1 MRTLELDPRF
11 TFEAFIV
18 GEGNRLACAAA
29 RRVAESP
36 GSTYNPLFIYSAS
49 GLGKTHLVTAI
60 GQYARR
66 VLPELR
72 IVYDTL
78 EHFMEAVMA
87 AIEEGE
93 RESFREQLGEIGL
106 LLLDDVQFLA
116 GRHRT
121 QEELLRAWDTI
132 TSRGG
137 QVVLTSDRPPHE
149 IDGLDERLLS
159 RFAGGLIVDVGPPD
173 YETRVAIVRRK
184 AEERGQT
191 LADGVAEALARF
203 AFANVRELQGALN
216 RILAVQELEG
226 REIGAEEA
234 ERILRSP
241 VRTTGGEFHDFVA
254 EISETVGEMLA
265 HDTAERQ
272 LADAILRWEGEG
284 YRTRRLEAA
293 LAEPGSDEAIEQ
305 LVRGFEA
312 DVARLREIVS
322 EIAALDPGAPELDR
336 LELLRD
342 PDRVEEAEV
351 LLEGVRDR
359 MRPLPAP
366 PGTFTFA
373 SLPLEPDLF
382 AVRVAAAA
390 AEEPGSRYNPIYIHG
405 PENSGKSALLAALG
419 RALMDVD
426 PERSVGYLD
435 GATFARELIQAIEK
449 NRVDGWRIRF
459 RRTDALLIDDVDV
472 LADTERAQAEL
483 FHLFDDL
490 IRAGAQLAFTASCPP
505 QELTGLEDRL
515 RTRLGSGVV
524 VELEGPVR
532 TETPARDA
540 EEPPLQME
548 GPDLPA
554 EEPALAAE
562 ESALP
567 TEEPAWHDGAA
578 AFDPEA
584 GAGTEAATGARGG
597 TVDAVGVAAEGG
609 ERDGSVRGPDRW
621 FEDREKL
628 PIRWPYPVDR
638 LSEELE

>member
-1 MRTLELDPRF
+1 GAGGGAELPGRAVVPGDGGHGRRRLRHAAPDQRARAPKPLGPVPQDGRAGGGPDFVSTMRTLELDPRF

-265 HDTAERQ
+265 HDTAER
-272 LADAILRWEGEG
+272 
-284 YRTRRLEAA
+284 
-293 LAEPGSDEAIEQ
+293 
-305 LVRGFEA
+305 
-312 DVARLREIVS
+312 
-322 EIAALDPGAPELDR
+322 
-336 LELLRD
+336 
-342 PDRVEEAEV
+342 
-351 LLEGVRDR
+351 
-359 MRPLPAP
+359 
-366 PGTFTFA
+366 
-373 SLPLEPDLF
+373 
-382 AVRVAAAA
+382 
-390 AEEPGSRYNPIYIHG
+390 
-405 PENSGKSALLAALG
+405 
-419 RALMDVD
+419 
-426 PERSVGYLD
+426 
-435 GATFARELIQAIEK
+435 
-449 NRVDGWRIRF
+449 
-459 RRTDALLIDDVDV
+459 
-472 LADTERAQAEL
+472 
-483 FHLFDDL
+483 
-490 IRAGAQLAFTASCPP
+490 
-505 QELTGLEDRL
+505 
-515 RTRLGSGVV
+515 
-524 VELEGPVR
+524 
-532 TETPARDA
+532 
-540 EEPPLQME
+540 
-548 GPDLPA
+548 
-554 EEPALAAE
+554 
-562 ESALP
+562 
-567 TEEPAWHDGAA
+567 
-578 AFDPEA
+578 
-584 GAGTEAATGARGG
+584 
-597 TVDAVGVAAEGG
+597 
-609 ERDGSVRGPDRW
+609 
-621 FEDREKL
+621 
-628 PIRWPYPVDR
+628 
-638 LSEELE
+638 